1 MKKFVVC
8 VVFMLVA
15 VSLILTACSKENGNS
30 TEYMFDTITVAD
42 ASTDDKEYLAHPDS
56 VLLDNGDILTAY
68 PMGHGKGETV
78 IKISKDKGLTWNNI
92 FSEQNPK
99 PESFL
104 YTEETPTIYKL
115 NFTDGSQKLI
125 MISGRPGWDNVGNN
139 GEGFDVTLSVS
150 TDDGSKSCNGLV
162 WSEHENF
169 FGPDADRAEYVRS
182 RGTWDC
188 IVAMASLTQLKDE
201 EDNFI
206 NAWMGLFHD
215 YSFTVYKT
223 ILTFDAD
230 GLMQWTEPV
239 SVFDGDN
246 LKLCRN
252 YSLCEPEVVRSPDGN
267 ELAMLLRANK
277 HNSNSYVTF
286 STDEGETWSAP
297 QLLSIELTGDRHKAE
312 YDPVSGKLVITYRSI
327 RWKNM
332 NNQSAGTGVI
342 SYGWLTW
349 IGDYED
355 LKAGDAGKGDMLVK
369 MAHTYQSENVEL
381 TADSDT
387 GYAGVVVY
395 PDGLFVMTSYGTF
408 SPPSVSDDTYII
420 AKRFTVA
427 DLISVFGSNPDG
439 VVNLFK

>member
-1 MKKFVVC
+1 
-8 VVFMLVA
+8 
-15 VSLILTACSKENGNS
+15 
-30 TEYMFDTITVAD
+30 
-42 ASTDDKEYLAHPDS
+42 
-56 VLLDNGDILTAY
+56 
-68 PMGHGKGETV
+68 
-78 IKISKDKGLTWNNI
+78 
-92 FSEQNPK
+92 
-99 PESFL
+99 
-104 YTEETPTIYKL
+104 
-115 NFTDGSQKLI
+115 
-125 MISGRPGWDNVGNN
+125 
-139 GEGFDVTLSVS
+139 
-150 TDDGSKSCNGLV
+150 
-162 WSEHENF
+162 
-169 FGPDADRAEYVRS
+169 
-182 RGTWDC
+182 
-188 IVAMASLTQLKDE
+188 
-201 EDNFI
+201 
-206 NAWMGLFHD
+206 MGLFHD

-312 YDPVSGKLVITYRSI
+312 YDPVSGKLVVTYRSI